1 MSKNHDQHSEYLQNI
16 LTLDKFIVSIAS
28 AVIIFDLGLSKYLAD
43 IGSVKFVWFGMITL
57 GLTVLVILCVVGSY
71 ILATRRDHYSLYS
84 PQIDRTILD
93 KKISICNY
101 IAHSQLLASI
111 INSVIYLFLNI
122 GLHIQPENS
131 MVRLIKK
138 MSESEAK
145 TGIWIVLVVT
155 LFTLF
160 IQSFFQS
167 DRWLF
172 NKIEKL
178 PSHGKTMNKSPL
190 LPVGIFTAF
199 YLLASLFFSFRN
211 DNTEFIF
218 YLGIVVVLILIVMLI
233 HRRVH
238 FSQTTLWLLS
248 IWGLLHM
255 MGGLVLLPEGWPF
268 NGDHAV
274 LYSLWLIE
282 PYLKYDQI
290 IHAYGFAVCTLV
302 CWEALRSAVPP
313 PAGRAGKIH
322 PSLGILTLCALG
334 GMGLGAFNEILEFA
348 AVLLIPGTNVGGYIN
363 TGWDLVANL
372 VGSAVAAVW
381 IGQTRS

>member
-101 IAHSQLLASI
+101 IAHSQFLASI
-111 INSVIYLFLNI
+111 INSVIYSFLNI

-290 IHAYGFAVCTLV
+290 IHAYWFAVCTLV
-302 CWEALRSAVPP
+302 CWEALRSAVP
-313 PAGRAGKIH
+313 KIH